1 MSSFWWLVERAGGV
15 AQIAARG
22 KVAHENYL
30 AMVAYYDEVRR
41 ATAYFADGTW
51 HSAAQIIEEFGSNS
65 RAILDTLLGYGNSF
79 VVSGAHCRMVP
90 HVTSDGPLRRG
101 TIDVM
106 DPMPRTTS
114 ITSTDENV
122 ATVGERE
129 KEATKPNSSNPES
142 VLATDGRQPDPEVL
156 PSSSTAARA
165 MPAGVPT
172 EQDPAVAANEPL
184 AAATG
189 TGMAV
194 TAEPKVATVTSIV
207 EATKA
212 CPVGTRQPA
221 SNPTRELAKSSGT
234 TPRQNTQSQA
244 PRSYLPN
251 TIHIPKAPD
260 TGNYVWLNSPTAA
273 DLIGHGIVPYYKNK
287 YVAVDIKRNRSTI
300 ARINVIVACNF
311 FHYFKVGLAREVEDG
326 DSKVARYDEIEW
338 YPVRNRYGLHVV
350 NEDLVKVASKI
361 ASFPKSLPLRK
372 DQRWSLPKFP
382 GKPARDFAIRSRW
395 DNTVCVPMIVGIE
408 RRKTSEP
415 LVEVHLYA
423 WHKDYEGQPM
433 VFCGMGYTSWHSA
446 IVLAHGGVI
455 GAKVALPK
463 GGWKFVELLADVRAS
478 AEGVEYGRGLKLNL
492 NSLPEVARQWASSF
506 PSIFDVPLSK
516 DYADWELD
524 WTHGFPPVPKK
535 K

>member
-1 MSSFWWLVERAGGV
+1 
-15 AQIAARG
+15 
-22 KVAHENYL
+22 
-30 AMVAYYDEVRR
+30 
-41 ATAYFADGTW
+41 
-51 HSAAQIIEEFGSNS
+51 
-65 RAILDTLLGYGNSF
+65 
-79 VVSGAHCRMVP
+79 
-90 HVTSDGPLRRG
+90 
-101 TIDVM
+101 
-106 DPMPRTTS
+106 
-114 ITSTDENV
+114 
-122 ATVGERE
+122 
-129 KEATKPNSSNPES
+129 
-142 VLATDGRQPDPEVL
+142 
-156 PSSSTAARA
+156 
-165 MPAGVPT
+165 
-172 EQDPAVAANEPL
+172 
-184 AAATG
+184 
-189 TGMAV
+189 
-194 TAEPKVATVTSIV
+194 
-207 EATKA
+207 
-212 CPVGTRQPA
+212 
-221 SNPTRELAKSSGT
+221 
-234 TPRQNTQSQA
+234 
-244 PRSYLPN
+244 
-251 TIHIPKAPD
+251 
-260 TGNYVWLNSPTAA
+260 LNSPTAA

-300 ARINVIVACNF
+300 ARINVIVACVF

-395 DNTVCVPMIVGIE
+395 DNTVCVPMIVGID
-408 RRKTSEP
+408 RRKTSEQ

-423 WHKDYEGQPM
+423 WHKDYKGQPM

-516 DYADWELD
+516 DYDDWELD
-524 WTHGFPPVPKK
+524 WTHGFPPVPRKK
-535 K
+535 